1 MSVILRLGIGA
12 AAGQLPR
19 RFIDLFGSALV
30 SARFDETVPGLG
42 QLSGGF
48 QLQPLGIGLIFRLQL
63 QLLLQLFVGSLR
75 PFAAVAER
83 AQRLKERFCLGVFAI
98 RIQLLS
104 PQIIAAL
111 QLRHAVA

>member
-30 SARFDETVPGLG
+30 SARFDEAVPGLG

-48 QLQPLGIGLIFRLQL
+48 QLQPLGIGLIFRFQL
-63 QLLLQLFVGSLR
+63 QLLLQLFL
-75 PFAAVAER
+75 E
-83 AQRLKERFCLGVFAI
+83 
-98 RIQLLS
+98 
-104 PQIIAAL
+104 
-111 QLRHAVA
+111 